1 MVPTHSHKPWTKT
14 TVFWMKH
21 LLYLHLLN
29 IKISGWLCGMYTQQS
44 YWQQAMYACFNK
56 TVQRWKLFHPSKWMY
71 VVIFWFYEV
80 SWWSFH
86 TKMTKWQKKILVI
99 MFTWKKTN
107 ILWYSFLIIW
117 SHRQFDRRWCS
128 LIHSGSRRRW
138 EAAGASWLK
147 LPVQQLVP
155 WHTQPP
161 PPSPHLTMH
170 RLLLSEVVLWQ
181 TH

>member
-86 TKMTKWQKKILVI
+86 TKMTKWQKKNLTYYVHLKKKTYFDTRFLSFGLTVSLIVAGVVWFILVAEEGG
-99 MFTWKKTN
+99 
-107 ILWYSFLIIW
+107 
-117 SHRQFDRRWCS
+117 RQQ
-128 LIHSGSRRRW
+128 
-138 EAAGASWLK
+138 E
-147 LPVQQLVP
+147 LPG
-155 WHTQPP
+155 
-161 PPSPHLTMH
+161 
-170 RLLLSEVVLWQ
+170 
-181 TH
+181 